1 MLGKI
6 LLIVGAHLLKQIKLL
21 VGGLLKL
28 KIIKWKKMLLIRS
41 ELLLLNIQATAEKLF
56 QGQSDFRQGP

>member
-41 ELLLLNIQATAEKLF
+41 ELCSCIQATAEKLF